1 MTKKKQKDATNPD
14 ASFFT
19 PMDLSLLERDEL
31 VKGLNELLNVF
42 QIITD
47 KSADIQNTQSQI
59 AELEGERDNLG
70 LPLPIGYKIAI
81 GVIDFIYFFMAV
93 AQDLNFVVMIIL
105 LLLAAVCLRYL
116 FKVAN
121 EYIEKDKLENLRQS
135 FTKEHI
141 VPLQNALRSQK
152 DELQAFLESDYAVW
166 ANTALPERYL
176 FPTCIRSI
184 IDYVESRRADTLK
197 EALNLYE
204 EEIHRRKMETM
215 QEQIVESTR
224 KASEEANKQTALF
237 ADLQQELRSTKKAV
251 KTGNAINLLNFLK

>member
-1 MTKKKQKDATNPD
+1 M
-14 ASFFT
+14 
-19 PMDLSLLERDEL
+19 
-31 VKGLNELLNVF
+31 
-42 QIITD
+42 
-47 KSADIQNTQSQI
+47 
-59 AELEGERDNLG
+59 
-70 LPLPIGYKIAI
+70 
-81 GVIDFIYFFMAV
+81 VI
-93 AQDLNFVVMIIL
+93 
-105 LLLAAVCLRYL
+105 
-116 FKVAN
+116 
-121 EYIEKDKLENLRQS
+121 
-135 FTKEHI
+135 
-141 VPLQNALRSQK
+141 PLQDILRAQK

-166 ANTALPERYL
+166 ANEALPERYL
-176 FPTCIRSI
+176 LPTCIRSI

>member
-31 VKGLNELLNVF
+31 VKGLNELLNVS

-81 GVIDFIYFFMAV
+81 GVIDLIYFFMAA
-93 AQDLNFVVMIIL
+93 AQDLSFVVIIVIL
-105 LLLAAVCLRYL
+105 LLVTVCSGYL
-116 FKVAN
+116 LKVLY
-121 EYIEKDKLENLRQS
+121 EHLHSDELEKLRQS
-135 FTKEHI
+135 FAKKNI
-141 VPLQNALRSQK
+141 IPLQDILRAQK

-166 ANTALPERYL
+166 ANEALPERYL
-176 FPTCIRSI
+176 LPTCIRSI

-215 QEQIVESTR
+215 QAQIVESTR
-224 KASEEANKQTALF
+224 KASEEANKQTSLF